1 MFDSVPLLVADNAEL
16 ETGVVTDDVVGP
28 YWAVLISMS
37 GESTVL
43 ADRGSAPNA
52 GSKVMPGSRTPRTY
66 LGMRYRSC

>member
-1 MFDSVPLLVADNAEL
+1 MSLLVADNAEL
-16 ETGVVTDDVVGP
+16 ETGVVMDDVISP
-28 YWAVLISMS
+28 HQAVSIPMA

-52 GSKVMPGSRTPRTY
+52 GSKVMPGLRTPRTY